1 MGLGVSPD
9 EKIFT
14 TTDERGFFPYTLHP
28 TPYTLFPV
36 SPDEKIFTTTD
47 ERGFFPYTPHPF
59 RPRPSIYIGF
69 AEKVGL
75 GVSIQYSDAGFQ
87 FTVHSKILPTSPLPH
102 FPIPFKQDL
111 LLACISISDYV
122 VKFG

>member
-1 MGLGVSPD
+1 MKEVS
-9 EKIFT
+9 F
-14 TTDERGFFPYTLHP
+14 P

-59 RPRPSIYIGF
+59 GPRPSIYIGF